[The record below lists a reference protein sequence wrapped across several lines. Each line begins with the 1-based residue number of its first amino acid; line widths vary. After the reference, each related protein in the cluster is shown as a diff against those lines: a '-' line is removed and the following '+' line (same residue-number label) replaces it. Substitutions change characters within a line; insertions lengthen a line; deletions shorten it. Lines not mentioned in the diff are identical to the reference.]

1 MVPTVAPSTPVQEIG
16 EEKATGPT
24 FVRDP
29 YSPALKLPEA
39 KTAVIYTLSLL
50 SGRFGFCQLPDPAD
64 CAPGVI
70 AAAVLIL
77 LGILLKSMLLI
88 YTLY

>member
-1 MVPTVAPSTPVQEIG
+1 MVPAVAPSTPVQEMG
-16 EEKATGPT
+16 EEKATGP
-24 FVRDP
+24 VGVMDP
-29 YSPALKLPEA
+29 YSPAVKLPEA

-70 AAAVLIL
+70 VTAVFIL

>member
-1 MVPTVAPSTPVQEIG
+1 MVPAVAPSTPVQEIG

-50 SGRFGFCQLPDPAD
+50 SGRFGFCQTPDPAD
-64 CAPGVI
+64 WVAGVI
-70 AAAVLIL
+70 AVSVFIL
-77 LGILLKSMLLI
+77 LGMLLKSMLLI